1 MTFYNAHTHLVR
13 LTEFKSCHTFAE
25 VAFHPLR
32 FRVSMQGVGHDKA
45 GDPPQTKLLQCG
57 SPPPP
62 SGASAGLGQDTQLS
76 QGLKGCRLVRGSG
89 RLGADIVGFI
99 PLDSSSPARIVLVNG
114 SSDRRQSETSPLPSR
129 LLPATCMKAHGPKAS
144 CAIRLL

>member
-1 MTFYNAHTHLVR
+1 MTFYSGHTHFVR
-13 LTEFKSCHTFAE
+13 LTEFISCHTFAE

-45 GDPPQTKLLQCG
+45 GDPPQTKLLQWG
-57 SPPPP
+57 TSPP

-89 RLGADIVGFI
+89 TVR
-99 PLDSSSPARIVLVNG
+99 S
-114 SSDRRQSETSPLPSR
+114 
-129 LLPATCMKAHGPKAS
+129 
-144 CAIRLL
+144 